1 MTQRG
6 VISFPTPP
14 YSNPPIEPQFYQP
27 QVFVISAIALGYQT
41 TVTTSVNHDY
51 VIGQLVR
58 LLIPSKYGSRLLNE
72 QEGFV
77 IAIPASNQVTL
88 DINSFGVDAFIS
100 SPTFLPYQSQTLPQI
115 AAIGDQNSG
124 PLNANGRSPT
134 QTFID
139 GSFLNISP
147 L

>member
-27 QVFVISAIALGYQT
+27 KVFNISAIALGVPT
-41 TVTTSVNHDY
+41 IITTSVDHDY
-51 VIGQLVR
+51 VIGQVVR

-72 QEGFV
+72 RVGYV
-77 IAIPASNQVTL
+77 ILIPATNQVTL
-88 DINSFGVDAFIS
+88 DIDSNGVDPFIA
-100 SPTFLPYQSQTLPQI
+100 SPTFVPFESHTLPQI
-115 AAIGDQNSG
+115 VALGDQNSG
-124 PLNANGRSPT
+124 PININGRSPT